1 MSTNGTPAYRSSR
14 AGMKIP
20 AKGTSPARAVRLTLA
35 LLPTTLLWVSHCAHA
50 QEAAA
55 PAANADQ
62 SDALQEVV
70 VTAQHTREDAQKT
83 PIAMTIFGADEL
95 KRNSVTSIQDLS
107 ALASDINFTDVQGAP
122 VLTMRGISSL
132 DTNENSD
139 PAVSVNVDG
148 FYLIRPYSLYAG
160 MYDLD
165 RVEVLRGPQGT
176 LNGRNSLGGAL
187 NIVTAQPTKQE
198 EFYASLEYGNYN
210 ELTTQAM
217 ANIPV
222 NDEVQVR
229 MAFMSVSHDGYRR
242 NTAADVTVDEPNGD
256 DADTKSGRVEIAFEP
271 FSSFRGLVTLQY
283 TNEGGAGEISN
294 NVPYVY
300 LPNGALDTNLPPN
313 INSQA
318 FPSDTPPTQS
328 LTERQVRF
336 NLAYD
341 LETIEFT
348 LLGGYDQMQFS
359 HDADSSSAY
368 NPPPSVFTF
377 AANEYPDTY
386 NGEFRIASR
395 GNGRLQWQ
403 AGFFAF
409 GQISH
414 LVSADAAPLPD
425 GGWDDFFG
433 FVYNTRASSR
443 AGYAQASYQLT
454 DALKLTAGARYT
466 HDFKSE
472 SGYYGDLTGNIS
484 YSGPQYGSVSTSKT
498 TYHLALDYDL
508 TSASMVYAKYDTGYK
523 AGGFNLGAT
532 TYQPATVTAYEVGSK
547 NRFLNDTLQLN
558 LAAFYDDYANEQVAS
573 FVTLPDGEPVA
584 LTENAGKSRIYGL
597 EGDLIYK
604 VPVVGTFNVSLDY
617 LNARYTYFLSS
628 ADPSNPAETGN
639 VQLAGN
645 TPPQSPTWSAR
656 LGLEHVWLINGATL
670 TGRIQSKLQS
680 SSNFSFYNYPDTRQA
695 PYTMSDALL
704 TYAPA
709 EGHWSVTAFVKNLEN
724 SVVFTNAEENEYSYS
739 YSYQFYAPRTYGVRL
754 EYRVGH

>member
-1 MSTNGTPAYRSSR
+1 MGKNVLHSTPVRAERSVHL
-14 AGMKIP
+14 
-20 AKGTSPARAVRLTLA
+20 TSA
-35 LLPTTLLWVSHCAHA
+35 LLAAMLIWASPNAHA
-50 QEAAA
+50 QQAAA
-55 PAANADQ
+55 PDAGADQ
-62 SDALQEVV
+62 SYALQEVV
-70 VTAQHTREDAQKT
+70 VTAQHIREDAQKT
-83 PIAMTIFGADEL
+83 PIAMTVFGADEL
-95 KRNSVTSIQDLS
+95 KRNAVTNIQDLS
-107 ALASDINFTDVQGAP
+107 AIASDINFTDVQGAP

-148 FYLIRPYSLYAG
+148 FYLIRPYSLYAS

-198 EFYASLEYGNYN
+198 EFFASLEYGNYN

-217 ANIPV
+217 ANMPV
-222 NDEVQVR
+222 IDEVQVR

-242 NTAADVTVDEPNGD
+242 NTAADASVNEPNGD

-271 FSSFRGLVTLQY
+271 SESFHGVVTLQY
-283 TNEGGAGEISN
+283 TSEGGAGEISQ
-294 NVPYVY
+294 NVPYIY
-300 LPNGALDTNLPPN
+300 LPNGALDTNLPPG
-313 INSQA
+313 INSKS
-318 FPSDTPPTQS
+318 FPSYTPPTQS
-328 LTERQVRF
+328 LTERQGRF
-336 NLAYD
+336 KLVYD
-341 LETIEFT
+341 LDAVEFT
-348 LLGGYDQMQFS
+348 FLGGYDQMQFH
-359 HDADSSSAY
+359 HDTDSSSVY

-386 NGEFRIASR
+386 NGEFRISSR
-395 GNGRLQWQ
+395 GDGRLQWQ

-409 GQISH
+409 GQIAH
-414 LVSADAAPLPD
+414 LVSADAAPLPN

-433 FVYNTRASSR
+433 FAYDTRAKSR

-454 DALKLTAGARYT
+454 DSLKLTAGTRYT

-472 SGYYGDLTGNIS
+472 AGYYGDLTDNIS

-498 TYHLALDYDL
+498 TYHAVLEEALSPANL
-508 TSASMVYAKYDTGYK
+508 VYAKYDTGYK

-532 TYQPATVTAYEVGSK
+532 TYQPATVTAYEIGSK
-547 NRFLNDTLQLN
+547 NRFMNDTLQLN
-558 LAAFYDDYANEQVAS
+558 LAAFYDDYDNEQVAS

-584 LTENAGKSRIYGL
+584 LTENAGKSRIYGV
-597 EGDLIYK
+597 EGDLLYK

-628 ADPSNPAETGN
+628 SDPSNPEASGN

-656 LGLEHVWLINGATL
+656 LGLEHAWTMSGATL

-680 SSNFSFYNYPDTRQA
+680 SSNFSFYNYADTRQA
-695 PYTMSDALL
+695 AYTMSDALL

-709 EGHWSVTAFVKNLEN
+709 SGHWQVTAFVKNLEN
-724 SVVFTNAEENEYSYS
+724 SVVFTNAEENEYAYS
-739 YSYQFYAPRTYGVRL
+739 YSYQFYPPRTYGVRL
-754 EYRVGH
+754 EYRVGP